1 MSDSRKFKV
10 GDRLRRIHNNPDIPQ
25 VTGKTCIVMSTDIGA
40 NNLIVEFDDP
50 AVQSLWKKY
59 CGSLMY
65 SPPCYFELAPPVGF
79 SIRPIIQRFEN
90 VDDAIAEATR
100 LSTLTG
106 IPHEVVNV

>member
-10 GDRLRRIHNNPDIPQ
+10 GDRLLRIHNNSDIPQ
-25 VTGKTCIVMSTDIGA
+25 IRGKTCVVLSLSNHGFD
-40 NNLIVEFDDP
+40 LIVEFEDP
-50 AVQSLWKKY
+50 IVQTLWKRY
-59 CGSLMY
+59 CGQHMY
-65 SPPCYFELAPPVGF
+65 SPSRYFELAPPVGF